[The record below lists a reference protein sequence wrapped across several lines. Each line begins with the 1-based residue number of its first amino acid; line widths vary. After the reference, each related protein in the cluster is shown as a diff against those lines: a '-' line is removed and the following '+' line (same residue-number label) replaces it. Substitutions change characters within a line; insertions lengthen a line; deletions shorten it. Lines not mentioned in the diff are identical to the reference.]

1 MNKSSDNN
9 KKKNNI
15 LKMPVRT
22 ETGLLEFVGDLFE
35 RVKKDEIENILVIA
49 NLKNDQKIE
58 TFYDVTD
65 VSMIVYAV
73 EKFKTSLLLGMELE
87 EALEEMDDE

>member
-73 EKFKTSLLLGMELE
+73 EKFKTSLLLGMEF
-87 EALEEMDDE
+87 EEMDDE

>member
-87 EALEEMDDE
+87 ETLEEMDDE